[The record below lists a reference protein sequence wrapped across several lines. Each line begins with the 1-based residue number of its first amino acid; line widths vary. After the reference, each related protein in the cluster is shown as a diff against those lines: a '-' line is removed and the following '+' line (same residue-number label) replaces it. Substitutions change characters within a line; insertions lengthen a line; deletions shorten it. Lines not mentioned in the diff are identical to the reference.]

1 MMPQTPAMGRPKA
14 TAAMLAVMG
23 CISSSTPTAGT
34 RPMLIANTGLNYRVW
49 LRDGL
54 ESRTFGA
61 CARPGLPI
69 VPVASCPQESVVRAT
84 ILGGI
89 YGI

>member
-1 MMPQTPAMGRPKA
+1 MRAPIGANGRPRA
-14 TAAMLAVMG
+14 SAAMLAAMG
-23 CISSSTPTAGT
+23 CISSVTPTAGA

-54 ESRTFGA
+54 ESRTLGA
-61 CARPGLPI
+61 GVRL
-69 VPVASCPQESVVRAT
+69 VPPTIVASCPRESNVRAFQ
-84 ILGGI
+84 GGI

>member
-1 MMPQTPAMGRPKA
+1 MMPRTPAMGRPKA
-14 TAAMLAVMG
+14 TAAMLSVMG

-54 ESRTFGA
+54 ESRTLGA
-61 CARPGLPI
+61 CVRPELPI
-69 VPVASCPQESVVRAT
+69 VPRASFPQLGVVRAFQ
-84 ILGGI
+84 GGI

>member
-14 TAAMLAVMG
+14 TAAMLAAMG
-23 CISSSTPTAGT
+23 CISSTTVAAGPG
-34 RPMLIANTGLNYRVW
+34 RPMLIASTGLNYRVW

-54 ESRTFGA
+54 ESRTLGA
-61 CARPGLPI
+61 RVWPELQPI
-69 VPVASCPQESVVRAT
+69 LRASMPADGSVRAFM
-84 ILGGI
+84 GGI

>member
-1 MMPQTPAMGRPKA
+1 MTPQTPAMGRPKA
-14 TAAMLAVMG
+14 TAAMLSVMG
-23 CISSSTPTAGT
+23 CISSSTVGAGPG
-34 RPMLIANTGLNYRVW
+34 RPLLIANTGLNYRVW

-61 CARPGLPI
+61 AVRPDLP
-69 VPVASCPQESVVRAT
+69 PVLRASMPADGSVRAF
-84 ILGGI
+84 LGGI